1 MDAVG
6 CGGDVVFGAM
16 QGDVAGQVHSKVV
29 PSHGIY
35 GNVNVGGLALEELVS
50 YPAAGEAEG
59 EGGGGGIGGLRACGE
74 VVLVNIGG
82 TVEK

>member
-1 MDAVG
+1 M
-6 CGGDVVFGAM
+6 
-16 QGDVAGQVHSKVV
+16 
-29 PSHGIY
+29 
-35 GNVNVGGLALEELVS
+35 EELVS